1 MTTLVEKSKILIV
14 DDSPNNLY
22 AFQAILRDPDLE
34 IVTATS
40 GEEALQI
47 LLEHQDTILILMDV
61 NMPGMDGFETTELIR
76 GQPRFQDIPIL
87 FITAIYKSDEFARR
101 GFDIGA
107 ADYITK
113 PVDGEVLES
122 KVNVFLTLQK
132 QKRQLAHEISERK
145 RAEEALAQRV
155 EELERF
161 NRLAVGRELRM
172 IELKRQVNEL
182 SEQLRKEPPYDLS
195 LLE

>member
-14 DDSPNNLY
+14 DDNPNNLY

-76 GQPRFQDIPIL
+76 GQPKFQDIPIL
-87 FITAIYKSDEFARR
+87 FITAVYKSDEFARR

-161 NRLAVGRELRM
+161 SRLAVGRELRM
-172 IELKRQVNEL
+172 VELKRQVNEL
-182 SEQLRKEPPYDLS
+182 AEQLGKEPPYDLS